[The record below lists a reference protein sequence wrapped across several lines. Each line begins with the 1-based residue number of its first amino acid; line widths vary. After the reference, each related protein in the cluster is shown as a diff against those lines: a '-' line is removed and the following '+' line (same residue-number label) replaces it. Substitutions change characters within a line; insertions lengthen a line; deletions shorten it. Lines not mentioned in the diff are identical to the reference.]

1 MTDNEKRIVFRKVME
16 HEKSLSSHNWNLDL
30 LNANGIMDDLQY
42 IKAFIASGTVSRSFN
57 SPPYNK
63 ASFHVAPESVAAH
76 ALLVS
81 RIASR
86 ALERTRKPASFIFQW
101 LNAILHWLMLLIHLR
116 EPDSMSYT
124 KDEILEAVLRHDL
137 PENVIGDIP
146 DDGTRNDIELSKQEQ
161 EYWMELRKHGTNK
174 NFEKKVY
181 RLLKEMQQK
190 SSRDGR
196 LIYAADKASAILR
209 TLYEDKIGD
218 PARMSLDYKHAS
230 DNDKKAMA
238 ICDDKTDDKCRA
250 SEMWTIN
257 YFKLAK
263 SVKHDETGYMTAL
276 IVMMTLEINGKW
288 YNWRAD
294 DYLI

>member
-1 MTDNEKRIVFRKVME
+1 MTDSEKKIVFRKVME
-16 HEKSLSSHNWNLDL
+16 HEEALSAHSWDLDIL
-30 LNANGIMDDLQY
+30 SPDTIMDDLQY
-42 IKAFIASGTVSRSFN
+42 ITAFITSGTVSRSFN
-57 SPPYNK
+57 SNSYNK
-63 ASFHVAPESVAAH
+63 TAFRVAPESVAAH

-86 ALERTRKPASFIFQW
+86 ALERTRKPNFRTTRVF
-101 LNAILHWLMLLIHLR
+101 
-116 EPDSMSYT
+116 YT

-196 LIYAADKASAILR
+196 LIYTADKASAILR
-209 TLYEDKIGD
+209 TLYEDKIGA
-218 PARMSLDYKHAS
+218 PARMSLNYEHAS

-238 ICDDKTDDKCRA
+238 ICDDKTDGKCRA
-250 SEMWTIN
+250 SEMWTVN
-257 YFKLAK
+257 FFKLTK
-263 SVKHDETGYMTAL
+263 SVNCDETGYMTAL

-288 YNWRAD
+288 YDWRAD